1 MPKIRV
7 EGGHKLT
14 GTISICG
21 AKNSVV
27 ALIPAAILCD
37 ETITIKNVPEITD
50 VDDLKN
56 ILTHLNAEVKR
67 TKNTV
72 KINSSSII
80 NKEITQELS
89 KKLRA
94 SYYFMGALLGK
105 FNKVEMYFPGGCTI
119 GARPINLHLKGFELL
134 GATVT
139 EEDNHFIIEATAGLK
154 GNNIYLDFPSV
165 GATIN
170 IMLAATK
177 AKGKTIIENAAKE
190 PEIVNVATFLN
201 NMGAK
206 IKGAGT
212 SKITITGVKY
222 LHKCFHE
229 VIPDRIEAGTYLI
242 IASLLGE
249 NLTIKNL
256 IPSHIEAL
264 IAKLEECGVEMNIG
278 LDSITVKKVKEYH
291 GTNIKTLVYPGFP
304 TDLQQIMATFLT
316 QCKGRS
322 TIEETIYENRF
333 QNLEYLDKMGA
344 NTQIRKDNKKCTIRG
359 KSPLKGTNV
368 ASTDLRGGASLLV
381 AALVAE
387 GITTID
393 NISYILR
400 GYDKIVEKLSKVG
413 AKIEII

>member
-1 MPKIRV
+1 MPKIKI
-7 EGGHKLT
+7 EGGHQLT
-14 GTISICG
+14 GTITVGG

-37 ETITIKNVPEITD
+37 ETVTISNVPNITD
-50 VDDLKN
+50 VDDLEK
-56 ILTHLNAEVKR
+56 ILVHLNAKIERTTGEV
-67 TKNTV
+67 V
-72 KINSSSII
+72 INSSDII

-105 FNKVEMYFPGGCTI
+105 FNRVEMYFPGGCAI

-134 GATVT
+134 GAKIT
-139 EEDNHFIIEATAGLK
+139 EEDNHFIIEAYKLK

-170 IMLAATK
+170 IMLAAVK
-177 AKGKTIIENAAKE
+177 AKGKTVIDNAAQE
-190 PEIVNVATFLN
+190 PEIVNVATYLN

-212 SKITITGVKY
+212 STITIIGVKY

-242 IASLLGE
+242 IASLLG
-249 NLTIKNL
+249 KNL
-256 IPSHIEAL
+256 KIDNMIPSHLEAL
-264 IAKLEECGVEMNIG
+264 IAKLNECGVDMEIG
-278 LDSITVKKVKEYH
+278 IDNVIVNSVKKYRA
-291 GTNIKTLVYPGFP
+291 TDIKTLVYPGFP

-322 TIEETIYENRF
+322 VIEETIYENRF
-333 QNLEYLDKMGA
+333 QNLEYLNKMGA
-344 NTQIRKDNKKCTIRG
+344 KAKVRKDNRKAVIKGVT
-359 KSPLKGTNV
+359 KLKGTDV
-368 ASTDLRGGASLLV
+368 SATDLRGGASLLV
-381 AALVAE
+381 AALIAE
-387 GITTID
+387 GSTTID

-400 GYDKIVEKLSKVG
+400 GYDKIIEKLTKVG

>member
-1 MPKIRV
+1 MPKIKI
-7 EGGHKLT
+7 EGGHKLS
-14 GTISICG
+14 GTITISG
-21 AKNSVV
+21 AKNSTV

-37 ETITIKNVPEITD
+37 ETVTISNVPNITD
-50 VDDLKN
+50 VDDLEK
-56 ILTHLNAEVKR
+56 ILIHLNAKIDRTPGEVI
-67 TKNTV
+67 
-72 KINSSSII
+72 INSSDII

-105 FNKVEMYFPGGCTI
+105 FNHVEMYFPGGCAI

-134 GATVT
+134 GATIT
-139 EEDNHFIIEATAGLK
+139 EEDNHFIIDAKKLK

-170 IMLAATK
+170 IMLAAVK
-177 AKGKTIIENAAKE
+177 AKGKTVIDNAAQE
-190 PEIVNVATFLN
+190 PEIVNIATYLN

-212 SKITITGVKY
+212 STITIIGVKY

-229 VIPDRIEAGTYLI
+229 VIPDRIEAGTYLV
-242 IASLLGE
+242 IAALLG
-249 NLTIKNL
+249 KNL
-256 IPSHIEAL
+256 KIDNMIPNHLEAL
-264 IAKLEECGVEMNIG
+264 IAKLKECGVDMEVG
-278 LDSITVKKVKEYH
+278 LDNIIVNEVKKYKA
-291 GTNIKTLVYPGFP
+291 TDIKTLVYPGFA

-333 QNLEYLDKMGA
+333 QNLEYLNKMGA
-344 NTQIRKDNKKCTIRG
+344 KTKVKKGNHKAVIKGVT
-359 KSPLKGTNV
+359 KLKGTEV
-368 ASTDLRGGASLLV
+368 SATDLRGGASLLV
-381 AALVAE
+381 AGLIAS

-400 GYDKIVEKLSKVG
+400 GYDKIIEKLTEVG

>member
-1 MPKIRV
+1 MAKIKI
-7 EGGHKLT
+7 EGGHKLS
-14 GTISICG
+14 GTIPVSG

-37 ETITIKNVPEITD
+37 ENVTISNVPDITD
-50 VDDLKN
+50 VDDLEN
-56 ILTHLNAEVKR
+56 ILSHLNAKIIRGEGKVE
-67 TKNTV
+67 
-72 KINSSSII
+72 INSSEII
-80 NKEITQELS
+80 NKEITETLS

-105 FNKVEMYFPGGCTI
+105 FNKVEMYFPGGCSI

-134 GATVT
+134 GAKVT
-139 EEDNHFIIEATAGLK
+139 EEDNHFIIEADRLK

-170 IMLAATK
+170 IMLAAVK
-177 AKGKTIIENAAKE
+177 ARGKTIIDNAAQE
-190 PEIVNVATFLN
+190 PEIVNIATFLN

-212 SKITITGVKY
+212 STITIIGVKY
-222 LHKCFHE
+222 LHSCFHE
-229 VIPDRIEAGTYLI
+229 VIPDRIEAGTYLV
-242 IASLLGE
+242 IAALLG
-249 NLTIKNL
+249 NGIKIDNM
-256 IPSHIEAL
+256 IPNHLDAL
-264 IAKLEECGVEMNIG
+264 IAKLTEAGVEMEVG
-278 LDSITVKKVKEYH
+278 LDNIVINEVKDYKAID
-291 GTNIKTLVYPGFP
+291 IKTLVYPGFA

-333 QNLEYLDKMGA
+333 QNLKELDKMGA
-344 NTQIRKDNKKCTIRG
+344 ITKVRNDNRKATIRG
-359 KSPLKGTNV
+359 KTKLHGAKVN
-368 ASTDLRGGASLLV
+368 ATDLRGGASLLV
-381 AALVAE
+381 AALIAD
-387 GITTID
+387 GTTTID

-400 GYDKIVEKLSKVG
+400 GYDNIVEKLSNVG

>member
-1 MPKIRV
+1 MPKIKI
-7 EGGHKLT
+7 EGGHKLS
-14 GTISICG
+14 GTITISG
-21 AKNSVV
+21 AKNSTV

-37 ETITIKNVPEITD
+37 ETVTISNVPNITD
-50 VDDLKN
+50 VDDLEK
-56 ILTHLNAEVKR
+56 ILIHLNAKIDRTPGEVI
-67 TKNTV
+67 
-72 KINSSSII
+72 INSSDII

-105 FNKVEMYFPGGCTI
+105 FNHVEMYFPGGCAI

-134 GATVT
+134 GATIT
-139 EEDNHFIIEATAGLK
+139 EEDNHFIIDAKKLK

-170 IMLAATK
+170 IMLAAVK
-177 AKGKTIIENAAKE
+177 AKGKTVIDNAAQE
-190 PEIVNVATFLN
+190 PEIVNIATYLN

-212 SKITITGVKY
+212 STITIIGVKY

-229 VIPDRIEAGTYLI
+229 VIPDRIEAGTYLV
-242 IASLLGE
+242 IAALLG
-249 NLTIKNL
+249 KNL
-256 IPSHIEAL
+256 KIDNMIPNHLEAL
-264 IAKLEECGVEMNIG
+264 IAKLKECGVDMEVG
-278 LDSITVKKVKEYH
+278 LDNIIVNEVKKYKA
-291 GTNIKTLVYPGFP
+291 TDIKTLVYPGFA

-322 TIEETIYENRF
+322 IIEETIYENRF
-333 QNLEYLDKMGA
+333 QNLEYLNKMGA
-344 NTQIRKDNKKCTIRG
+344 KTKVKKGNHKAVIKGAT
-359 KSPLKGTNV
+359 KLKGTEV
-368 ASTDLRGGASLLV
+368 SATDLRGGASLLV
-381 AALVAE
+381 AGLIAS

-400 GYDKIVEKLSKVG
+400 GYDKIIEKLTKVG

>member
-1 MPKIRV
+1 MPKIKI
-7 EGGHKLT
+7 EGGHQLT
-14 GTISICG
+14 GTITVGG

-37 ETITIKNVPEITD
+37 ETVTISNVPNITD
-50 VDDLKN
+50 VDDLEK
-56 ILTHLNAEVKR
+56 ILVHLNAKIERTTGEV
-67 TKNTV
+67 V
-72 KINSSSII
+72 INSSDII

-105 FNKVEMYFPGGCTI
+105 FNRVEMYFPGGCAI

-134 GATVT
+134 GAKIT
-139 EEDNHFIIEATAGLK
+139 EEDNHFIIEADKLK

-170 IMLAATK
+170 IMLAAVK
-177 AKGKTIIENAAKE
+177 AKGKTVIDNAAQE
-190 PEIVNVATFLN
+190 PEIVNVATYLN

-212 SKITITGVKY
+212 STITIIGVKY

-242 IASLLGE
+242 IASLLG
-249 NLTIKNL
+249 KNL
-256 IPSHIEAL
+256 KIDNMIPSHLEAL
-264 IAKLEECGVEMNIG
+264 IAKLNECGVDMEIG
-278 LDSITVKKVKEYH
+278 IDNVIVNSVKKYRA
-291 GTNIKTLVYPGFP
+291 TDIKTLVYPGFP

-322 TIEETIYENRF
+322 VIEETIYENRF
-333 QNLEYLDKMGA
+333 QNLEYLNKMGA
-344 NTQIRKDNKKCTIRG
+344 KAKVRKDNRKAVIKGVT
-359 KSPLKGTNV
+359 KLKGTDFS
-368 ASTDLRGGASLLV
+368 ATDLRGGASLLV
-381 AALVAE
+381 AALIAE
-387 GITTID
+387 GSTTID

-400 GYDKIVEKLSKVG
+400 GYDKIIEKLTKVG

>member
-1 MPKIRV
+1 MPKIKI

-14 GTISICG
+14 GTITVGG

-37 ETITIKNVPEITD
+37 ETVTISNVPNITD
-50 VDDLKN
+50 VDDLEK
-56 ILTHLNAEVKR
+56 ILIHLNAQMTR
-67 TKNTV
+67 TPGKV
-72 KINSSSII
+72 EINSSDII
-80 NKEITQELS
+80 NQEITYELS

-105 FNKVEMYFPGGCTI
+105 FNKVDMYFPGGCDI

-134 GATVT
+134 GAKIK
-139 EEDNHFIIEATAGLK
+139 EEDNHFIIEADKLK

-170 IMLAATK
+170 IMLAAVK
-177 AKGKTIIENAAKE
+177 AKGKTIIDNAAQE

-212 SKITITGVKY
+212 STITIIGVKY

-229 VIPDRIEAGTYLI
+229 VIPDRIEAGTYLV
-242 IASLLGE
+242 IASLLGKSLKID
-249 NLTIKNL
+249 NM
-256 IPSHIEAL
+256 IPNHLEAL
-264 IAKLEECGVEMNIG
+264 IAKLKEAGVEMEIG
-278 LDSITVKKVKEYH
+278 LDNIIINEVKNYKAVD
-291 GTNIKTLVYPGFP
+291 IKTLVYPGFA

-316 QCKGRS
+316 QCQGKS
-322 TIEETIYENRF
+322 IVEETIYENRF
-333 QNLEYLDKMGA
+333 QNLKELNKMGA
-344 NTQIRKDNKKCTIRG
+344 NTKVTQDNQKAIIKG
-359 KSPLKGTNV
+359 KTELKGTDV
-368 ASTDLRGGASLLV
+368 SATDLRGGASLLV
-381 AALVAE
+381 AALLAD

-400 GYDKIVEKLSKVG
+400 GYDKIIEKLSKVG

>member
-1 MPKIRV
+1 MPKIKI
-7 EGGHKLT
+7 EGGHQLT
-14 GTISICG
+14 GTITVGG

-37 ETITIKNVPEITD
+37 ETVTISNVPNITD
-50 VDDLKN
+50 VDDLEK
-56 ILTHLNAEVKR
+56 ILVHLNAKIERTTGEV
-67 TKNTV
+67 V
-72 KINSSSII
+72 INSSDII

-105 FNKVEMYFPGGCTI
+105 FNRVEMYFPGGCAI

-134 GATVT
+134 GAKIT
-139 EEDNHFIIEATAGLK
+139 EEDNHFIIEADKLK

-170 IMLAATK
+170 IMLAAVK
-177 AKGKTIIENAAKE
+177 AKGKTVIDNAAQE
-190 PEIVNVATFLN
+190 PEIVNVATYLN

-212 SKITITGVKY
+212 STITIIGVKY

-242 IASLLGE
+242 IASLLG
-249 NLTIKNL
+249 KNL
-256 IPSHIEAL
+256 KIDNMIPSHLEAL
-264 IAKLEECGVEMNIG
+264 IAKLNECGVDMEIG
-278 LDSITVKKVKEYH
+278 IDNVIVNSVKKYRA
-291 GTNIKTLVYPGFP
+291 TDIKTLVYPGFP

-322 TIEETIYENRF
+322 VIEETIYENRF
-333 QNLEYLDKMGA
+333 QNLEYLNKMGA
-344 NTQIRKDNKKCTIRG
+344 KAKVRKDNRKAVIKGVT
-359 KSPLKGTNV
+359 KLKGTDV
-368 ASTDLRGGASLLV
+368 SATDLRGGASLLV
-381 AALVAE
+381 AALIAE
-387 GITTID
+387 GSTTID

-400 GYDKIVEKLSKVG
+400 GYDKIIEKLSKVG

>member
-1 MPKIRV
+1 MPKIKI
-7 EGGHKLT
+7 EGGHKLS
-14 GTISICG
+14 GTIPVSG

-37 ETITIKNVPEITD
+37 ETVTISNVPNITD
-50 VDDLKN
+50 VDDLEN
-56 ILTHLNAEVKR
+56 ILVHLNAKIDREPGKV
-67 TKNTV
+67 V
-72 KINSSSII
+72 INSSDII
-80 NKEITQELS
+80 NKEITETLS

-105 FNKVEMYFPGGCTI
+105 FNKVDMYFPGGCSI

-134 GATVT
+134 GAKIT
-139 EEDNHFIIEATAGLK
+139 EEENHFIIEADKLK

-170 IMLAATK
+170 IMLAAVK
-177 AKGKTIIENAAKE
+177 AKGKTVIDNAAQE
-190 PEIVNVATFLN
+190 PEIANIATFLN

-212 SKITITGVKY
+212 STITIIGVKY
-222 LHKCFHE
+222 LHSCFHE

-242 IASLLGE
+242 VGALLGH
-249 NLTIKNL
+249 NLKIDNM
-256 IPSHIEAL
+256 IPNHLEAL
-264 IAKLEECGVEMNIG
+264 IAKLKEAGVEMEIG
-278 LDSITVKKVKEYH
+278 LDNVIIKEPKDYKAID
-291 GTNIKTLVYPGFP
+291 IKTLVYPGFA

-333 QNLEYLDKMGA
+333 QNLHELAKMGA
-344 NTQIRKDNKKCTIRG
+344 NTKIRNDNRKATI
-359 KSPLKGTNV
+359 KGITKLV
-368 ASTDLRGGASLLV
+368 GTDVSATDLRGGASLLV
-381 AALVAE
+381 AALIAE
-387 GITTID
+387 GVTNID

-400 GYDKIVEKLSKVG
+400 GYDKIVEKLTNVG

>member
-1 MPKIRV
+1 MPKIRI
-7 EGGHKLT
+7 EGGHKLS
-14 GTISICG
+14 GTIPISG

-37 ETITIKNVPEITD
+37 ETAIISNVPNITD
-50 VDDLKN
+50 VDDLER
-56 ILTHLNAEVKR
+56 ILIHLNAKINRQTGKVE
-67 TKNTV
+67 
-72 KINSSSII
+72 INSSDII

-105 FNKVEMYFPGGCTI
+105 FNKVDMYFPGGCSI
-119 GARPINLHLKGFELL
+119 GERPINLHLKGFELL
-134 GATVT
+134 GAKIT
-139 EEDNHFIIEATAGLK
+139 EEDNHFIIEADKLK

-170 IMLAATK
+170 IMLAAVK
-177 AKGKTIIENAAKE
+177 AKGKTIIDNAAAE

-212 SKITITGVKY
+212 STITITGVKY
-222 LHKCFHE
+222 LHSCFHE

-242 IASLLGE
+242 MASLIG
-249 NLTIKNL
+249 KNL
-256 IPSHIEAL
+256 KIDNIIPNHLEAL
-264 IAKLEECGVEMNIG
+264 IAKLKESGVEMEIG
-278 LDSITVKKVKEYH
+278 LDNILIKETKDYKPI
-291 GTNIKTLVYPGFP
+291 NIKTLVYPGFA
-304 TDLQQIMATFLT
+304 TDLQQVMATFLT

-333 QNLEYLDKMGA
+333 QNLYELDKMGA
-344 NTQIRKDNKKCTIRG
+344 NTLIRKDNRKATIKG
-359 KSPLKGTNV
+359 KTELHGADVS
-368 ASTDLRGGASLLV
+368 ATDLRGGASLLV
-381 AALVAE
+381 AALIADGV
-387 GITTID
+387 TTID

-400 GYDKIVEKLSKVG
+400 GYDKIVEKLTKVG